1 MLELK
6 KINKSYQT
14 GDFVQQALKNVS
26 IEFKKN
32 EFVAIL
38 GPSGSGKTTLL
49 NIIGGLDRY
58 DTGDLIIN
66 QKSTK
71 DFKDRD
77 WDAYRNNCIG
87 FVFQSYNLI
96 GHIDI
101 LQNVEM
107 GMTLSGVSSKER
119 KKRAI
124 EVLTRV
130 GLKDHLHKKPNQL
143 SGGQMQR
150 VAIARALANDP
161 DIILADEPTGA
172 LDSKTSVQIMNL
184 IQEIAKD
191 KLVIMVTHNPEL
203 AHEYASRVIE
213 MKDGEVVSDSRKG
226 TSKKEN
232 TEPYII
238 RKTSMSFLTALHLS
252 LNNIRTKKGRTLLT
266 AFASSIGIIGIAL
279 ILSLSNGFDRQIGI
293 FEQNTLSSLPI
304 VVSRQSVDL
313 TEETMNQLQDDMSS
327 SEADYPDIDYV
338 IPTETM
344 MDEYTHENKI
354 TEEYVNYVEKL
365 NPDSVAGI
373 SYTYAL
379 GLNLLQKVDDKVVLL
394 NSQDLGIQSM
404 PHTLSDDATGYMDL
418 HYDVLAGKFAEEK
431 DEIVLVVDSKNQVSK
446 DILEALG
453 ITSEDNIS
461 FDTILNSTIKL
472 AYNDDYYVN
481 YGNYY
486 IPSNDL
492 ESVYNSENNLTLKV
506 VGIIRLKSDFPSYVA
521 SFGIMYTN
529 DLLEDV
535 ISHNSTSKVVE
546 AQKKANYN
554 VLSGEMI
561 DITTEEGQETKD
573 NLLAYLGDHSTPYAI
588 FIYPNDFETKDE
600 VTAYLD
606 QYNDGLEEED
616 RIVYID
622 QANLMSSLSSSIMDA
637 ITIVL
642 IAFSSISLIVSSIM
656 IGIIMYIS
664 VLERTKEIGILRSL
678 GARKKDISRVFNAE
692 TFIIGITSGLI
703 GIFIAWLLLFPINS
717 ILYNLTDLENVAVM
731 NPLHAFIL
739 ITVSVILTLIG
750 GFIPAKLASKKD
762 PVIALRTE

>member
-130 GLKDHLHKKPNQL
+130 GLKGHLHKKPNQL

-232 TEPYII
+232 TEPYTI

-313 TEETMNQLQDDMSS
+313 TEETMNQLQDDMYS

-354 TEEYVNYVEKL
+354 TEEYVDYVEKL

-472 AYNDDYYVN
+472 AYNDDYYGN

-703 GIFIAWLLLFPINS
+703 GIFIAWLLLFPTNS

>member
-226 TSKKEN
+226 TSKKED
-232 TEPYII
+232 TEPYTI

-354 TEEYVNYVEKL
+354 TEEYVDYVEKL

-461 FDTILNSTIKL
+461 FDMILNSTIKL

-492 ESVYNSENNLTLKV
+492 KSVYNSENNLTLKV

-521 SFGIMYTN
+521 SSGIMYTN

-535 ISHNSTSKVVE
+535 ILHNSTSKVVG

-561 DITTEEGQETKD
+561 DTSTEEGEETKD

-703 GIFIAWLLLFPINS
+703 GIFIAWLLLFPTNS

>member
-14 GDFVQQALKNVS
+14 GDFIQQALKNVS

-226 TSKKEN
+226 TSKKED
-232 TEPYII
+232 TEPYTI

-373 SYTYAL
+373 SYTYVL

-404 PHTLSDDATGYMDL
+404 PHTLSDDAIGYMDL

-521 SFGIMYTN
+521 SSGIMYTN

-535 ISHNSTSKVVE
+535 ILHNSTSKVVE

-561 DITTEEGQETKD
+561 DTSTEEGKETKEE
-573 NLLAYLGDHSTPYAI
+573 LLAYLGDHSTPYAI
-588 FIYPNDFETKDE
+588 FIYPNDFETKYE

-703 GIFIAWLLLFPINS
+703 GIFIAWLLLFPTNS

>member
-226 TSKKEN
+226 TSKKED
-232 TEPYII
+232 TDPYTI

-354 TEEYVNYVEKL
+354 TEEYVDYVEKL

-461 FDTILNSTIKL
+461 FDMILNSTIKL

-521 SFGIMYTN
+521 SSGIMYTN

-535 ISHNSTSKVVE
+535 ILHNSTSKVVE

-561 DITTEEGQETKD
+561 DTSTEEGEETKD

-703 GIFIAWLLLFPINS
+703 GIFIAWLLLFPTNS

>member
-226 TSKKEN
+226 TSKKED
-232 TEPYII
+232 TEPYTI

-304 VVSRQSVDL
+304 VLSRQSVDL

-521 SFGIMYTN
+521 SSGIMYTN

-535 ISHNSTSKVVE
+535 ILHNSTSKVVE
-546 AQKKANYN
+546 AQKKVNYN

-561 DITTEEGQETKD
+561 DTSTEEGEETKD

-703 GIFIAWLLLFPINS
+703 GIFIAWLLLFPTNS

>member
-130 GLKDHLHKKPNQL
+130 GLKGHLHKKPNQL